1 MTEASK
7 PLIYLLNT
15 ESTTQDVL
23 SAKKFNVHSKK
34 MNGYKKYDFTYNRA
48 LQIPYRNEIP
58 LDIHEAEVVVIDTT
72 SKNYFIPSANNGF
85 GFYYKDTPSLV
96 DLLPLDIMFASQNI
110 FSTNRKQL
118 LIFFASEYTSATYR
132 AVSDG
137 QLGQLI
143 EADSL
148 WIPHSQFNVI
158 NRAGRRIHISQGE
171 FEKEIKTCLGKYLA
185 EASYRVAIRRFGN
198 DNVLAVND
206 SNEPV
211 SVLRKIGEKYV
222 MVLPDI
228 KNKDEFL
235 CELFE
240 KVLPEHKD
248 LGSLFPENDNF
259 SWTHDFSY
267 ISIEERNKILAIEE
281 ELKSHEEKLAS
292 LKEEYESVHNK
303 EENVKLRNLLKETD
317 DELVFSV
324 AWFFDYIGFQN
335 IETPDDEVVVDDGDV
350 FEEDLRVI
358 TDEMTLL
365 FEVKGIGGTSTD
377 ANCAQISKI
386 VNRRRKADR
395 TKLYHGVYI
404 VNHQRYKAPKQRER
418 IPFNERQIED
428 AEIANRGMTF
438 TYELFHVYHMIET
451 GILTKEAVR
460 EAFKQEGLINFRESL
475 HSLEFNHCYKKPVVY
490 SLIMEQQESIVMT
503 INDRI
508 AIQDNEEHWH
518 LLAIE
523 GLQIDGV
530 DYEEVS
536 NGTIGIKVD
545 RLVPGARDFYLVKA

>member
-1 MTEASK
+1 MPESSK
-7 PLIYLLNT
+7 PLIYLLNLENT
-15 ESTTQDVL
+15 VQDVL

-34 MNGYKKYDFTYNRA
+34 MNGYKRYNFTYNLA

-72 SKNYFIPSANNGF
+72 SKNYFIPSPNNGF
-85 GFYYKDTPSLV
+85 GFYYKDTPYLV
-96 DLLPLDIMFASQNI
+96 DLLPMDVMFASQNI

-137 QLGQLI
+137 QLGQTI

-148 WIPHSQFNVI
+148 WIPHSQFSVI

-185 EASYRVAIRRFGN
+185 EASYSLVIRRFVN
-198 DNVLAVND
+198 DNVLAVDD

-211 SVLRKIGEKYV
+211 SVLRRIGEKYV

-235 CELFE
+235 CELFS

-303 EENVKLRNLLKETD
+303 EENVKLRNILKETD

-324 AWFFDYIGFQN
+324 AWFFDYLGFQN
-335 IETPDDEVVVDDGDV
+335 IETPDDEVVVDEGDV

-404 VNHQRYKAPKQRER
+404 VNHQRYKAPKERER

-438 TYELFHVYHMIET
+438 TYELFHVYHMIEA

-475 HSLEFNHCYKKPVVY
+475 CSLTFNHCYKKPIVY
-490 SLIMEQQESIVMT
+490 SLIMEQQEGIVMT
-503 INDRI
+503 RNDKI

-518 LLAIE
+518 LLTIE
-523 GLQIDGV
+523 GLQIDSV